1 MRTDIKPAL
10 TELAAKATP
19 SAKDQSL
26 TNQLFSLNDNRGS
39 FDRLYQKQVQRGQN
53 TASEPKDQVATRPE
67 RHTQAEKPVA
77 DRGKELPPKR
87 GSTSAI
93 RQDNHTP
100 NPAQDHV
107 ERVESRGK
115 AADPQQSAAGTEPN
129 SDFAKKV
136 ATSDSELSAEPAQ
149 NNAVSESNQANSADT
164 ETAPSSNPDIMSLLS
179 EAEQLLENMGSDIKV
194 SKELLER
201 ARQALINDDFSLKTD
216 DQELSSLLSEEEL
229 QALSELFIQQG
240 GDGIGDGLSEGEG
253 LAPAAMASFNAVTM
267 VDSVDENSGSAKD
280 AKSPLQW
287 NMPGAALGSGSGSM
301 QGQASLAQSKHTA
314 TENISADLTAE
325 QGPDSVELAKEKK
338 ADLTMATKPVAKG
351 VVDGLPEGDKITP
364 VQERLA
370 ALARA
375 LDGNPHA
382 KPERGTST
390 TDALKSLSSS
400 ASRTVESVSAGP
412 VATGRIL
419 NSAVQSPVP
428 TNMQNALVNREWAGE
443 LGQRLMMMVSSKIQS
458 AQIQLNP
465 RDMGPIDIK
474 VSMQQDQANVVF
486 STQVSQTKEALELA
500 LPRLRE
506 MFEENGLGLAD
517 VDVQQQDANE
527 SHQGQAQQDGS
538 SQAQSESDSVE
549 TESQVVQQHSVGL
562 VDYYA

>member
-53 TASEPKDQVATRPE
+53 TASEPKDHVATRPE

-87 GSTSAI
+87 GSTSAT

-100 NPAQDHV
+100 NPAQDNV
-107 ERVESRGK
+107 ERVESRGS
-115 AADPQQSAAGTEPN
+115 ATDPQQSEARADSN
-129 SDFAKKV
+129 SNFAKKV
-136 ATSDSELSAEPAQ
+136 ATSGSELSGEPVQ

-164 ETAPSSNPDIMSLLS
+164 ETAQSSNPDIMSLLS
-179 EAEQLLENMGSDIKV
+179 EAELLLENMGSDIKV

-240 GDGIGDGLSEGEG
+240 GDGLSEGEG
-253 LAPAAMASFNAVTM
+253 LTPAAMASFNAVTM

-287 NMPGAALGSGSGSM
+287 NMPGAALSSGSGSM

-375 LDGNPHA
+375 LDGNPHSR
-382 KPERGTST
+382 PERGTSR

-549 TESQVVQQHSVGL
+549 AESQVVQQHTVGL

>member
-1 MRTDIKPAL
+1 M
-10 TELAAKATP
+10 
-19 SAKDQSL
+19 
-26 TNQLFSLNDNRGS
+26 
-39 FDRLYQKQVQRGQN
+39 
-53 TASEPKDQVATRPE
+53 ATRPE

-87 GSTSAI
+87 GSTSAT

-100 NPAQDHV
+100 NPAQDNV
-107 ERVESRGK
+107 ERVESRGS
-115 AADPQQSAAGTEPN
+115 ATDPQQSEARADSN
-129 SDFAKKV
+129 SNFAKKV
-136 ATSDSELSAEPAQ
+136 ATSDSELSAGPVQ

-164 ETAPSSNPDIMSLLS
+164 ETAQSSNPDIMSLLS

-201 ARQALINDDFSLKTD
+201 AGQALINDDFSLKTD

-253 LAPAAMASFNAVTM
+253 LAPAAMASFNSVTM

-280 AKSPLQW
+280 TKNPLQW
-287 NMPGAALGSGSGSM
+287 NMPGSALSSGSGSM

-314 TENISADLTAE
+314 TENISADLTSE

-338 ADLTMATKPVAKG
+338 ADLAMATKPVAKG

-375 LDGNPHA
+375 LDGNPHSR
-382 KPERGTST
+382 PERGTST

-549 TESQVVQQHSVGL
+549 AESQVVQQHTVGL